1 MAGDTDF
8 LTLYEELGLP
18 PGVNS
23 VSELKQAY
31 RRRVVQLHP
40 DRRNGAPDE
49 VDDDR
54 LQRLTSL
61 YGAAIAF
68 ERRFGRL
75 PGAGPAPQRRHV
87 TTPAGGYSTIHTAPG
102 LGMRREFPST
112 PEPRSLRKRVIL
124 ALLILLA
131 LAWALW
137 GVGTIT
143 SQ

>member
-1 MAGDTDF
+1 MSGDTDF
-8 LTLYEELGLP
+8 ILLYEELGLTP
-18 PGVNS
+18 DRCS
-23 VSELKQAY
+23 LDEFKRAY
-31 RRRVVQLHP
+31 RRRVSNLHP
-40 DRRNGAPDE
+40 DRRPNAVDE
-49 VDDDR
+49 DSPEAM
-54 LQRLTSL
+54 QRLTSL